1 VFEHS
6 SMGATKAVNA
16 LATAA
21 TQALVAFGELVHPV
35 IELGSSSYENSYRK
49 IYDPKLTVIGY
60 VTDKRVREVNVI
72 ADNDIITRP
81 TTSQAKLRRQA
92 KEGPAI

>member
-1 VFEHS
+1 
-6 SMGATKAVNA
+6 MGATKAVNA
-16 LATAA
+16 LATTA

-35 IELGSSSYENSYRK
+35 IELSSSSYENNYRK

-60 VTDKRVREVNVI
+60 VTDKRVHEVNTI

-81 TTSQAKLRRQA
+81 TVSQAKLRRQA
-92 KEGPAI
+92 EEGPAI